1 MPQTKV
7 IVLRTHQAF
16 WTKKRGYGLTEEGA
30 VIEFNAPTGT
40 SPTMYF
46 GGLMD
51 ATKSALSQTRCFGVV
66 IDNTQIARQVAEA
79 MNPEEAGRLFQ
90 KTIWPGSDSY
100 PPTMDP
106 DDMQLVI
113 RAGKTF

>member
-1 MPQTKV
+1 MPETKV

-16 WTKKRGYGLTEEGA
+16 WTKKRGYGLTEVGA

-66 IDNTQIARQVAEA
+66 IDNTQIARQVTEA
-79 MNPEEAGRLFQ
+79 MKPEEAGRLFQ
-90 KTIWPGSDSY
+90 KTIWQGSESY
-100 PPTMDP
+100 PPAMDP